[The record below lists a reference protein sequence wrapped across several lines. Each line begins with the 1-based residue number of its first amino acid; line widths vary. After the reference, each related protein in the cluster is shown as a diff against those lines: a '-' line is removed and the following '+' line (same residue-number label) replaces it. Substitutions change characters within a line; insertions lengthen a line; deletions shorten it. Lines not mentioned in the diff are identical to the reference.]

1 MMQREPLGVLLTGG
15 LGTRLRPLT
24 PDLPKALVP
33 LLNKPLLTYGLE
45 LLAGMGLRELVVVV
59 GGSDER
65 TGPTALEHLPDGTT
79 VELAE
84 QPTPKGPGDAVASVG
99 AALDDRIVVVLAVDT
114 VLQGGD
120 VRAQLDAFM
129 ASDAVAWLPLARTDR
144 PREMGIALLEGDRIV
159 ELEEKPQEPKSD
171 LACVGLWLMRPEALE
186 RVRTNPLIN
195 AKGESD
201 LTGTIA
207 TMLAEGRPV
216 GGREFTGRWLDGGSL
231 AGLLSAQ
238 SVLLRD
244 LPPVAYATAGNRS
257 EGAVMT
263 ESSVQ
268 VIGSELQGP
277 VMLGEDVRIEDCVLG
292 PEVVVGDGAHL
303 RRVRLQRAMVAPGA
317 HAEGGEYHDI
327 VITSKGAIA
336 SAVCSHAPW
345 TPMPLS

>member
-1 MMQREPLGVLLTGG
+1 MVLQREPLGVVLTGG

-33 LLNKPLLTYGLE
+33 LLNKPLVTYGLD
-45 LLAGMGLRELVVVV
+45 LLAAMGLRELVVVV
-59 GGSDER
+59 GGGDQR
-65 TGPTALEHLPDGTT
+65 TGPTALGHAPVGST
-79 VELAE
+79 VRLAE
-84 QPTPKGPGDAVASVG
+84 QPAPKGPGDAVASVG
-99 AALDDRIVVVLAVDT
+99 AALDGRVVVVLAVDT

-120 VRAQLDAFM
+120 IQTQLDAFT
-129 ASDAVAWLPLARTDR
+129 ASDDVAWLPLARTDR
-144 PREMGIALLEGDRIV
+144 PSEMGIALLDGDHIV
-159 ELEEKPQEPKSD
+159 ELEEKPREPKSD
-171 LACVGLWLMRPEALE
+171 LACVGLWLLRPEAIE
-186 RVRTNPLIN
+186 RLRTDPLIN

-207 TMLAEGRPV
+207 TMLAEDRPV

-231 AGLLSAQ
+231 VGLLNAQ

-244 LPPVAYATAGNRS
+244 LPPVAFATPGNRS

-268 VIGSELQGP
+268 VTGSELHGP
-277 VMLGEDVRIEDCVLG
+277 VMLGKDVLIADCVLG
-292 PEVVVGDGAHL
+292 PEVVVGDGARL
-303 RRVRLQRAMVAPGA
+303 RGVRLQRAMVAPGA

-336 SAVCSHAPW
+336 SAV
-345 TPMPLS
+345 